1 MMFQTAS
8 RHKTERLRQ
17 EPKRR
22 LLTVATVT
30 QLTPH
35 MLRVTFASPDLAD
48 FSSPSPDDHIKLFLP
63 DPANPA
69 QQVMRDYT
77 PRAFDAAKKI
87 LTIDFAVHDA
97 GPATAWALAA
107 KPGDRLA
114 IGGPKG
120 STVTPDDFDFYL
132 LIGDEAALP
141 AIGRRVEGLR
151 PGVPVVTIMVVDGPE
166 DVQTFETRADWTPV
180 WVYRQGEHVGDAAL
194 LCHALDAWKAPE
206 GEGYVWIAAEARV
219 AKSLRDVM
227 LDDRG
232 HPKNWLK
239 ASGYWVYGQAGAME
253 KLDN

>member
-1 MMFQTAS
+1 M
-8 RHKTERLRQ
+8 
-17 EPKRR
+17 
-22 LLTVATVT
+22 
-30 QLTPH
+30 
-35 MLRVTFASPDLAD
+35 
-48 FSSPSPDDHIKLFLP
+48 
-63 DPANPA
+63 
-69 QQVMRDYT
+69 
-77 PRAFDAAKKI
+77 
-87 LTIDFAVHDA
+87 HDA